1 MNPLISVI
9 VPNHNGEKTI
19 GHCLDAANGSTYDN
33 FEVIVIDDCSVDSSV
48 SVIKQYPCK
57 LLRLTEHGGASKA
70 RNTGAQNSNGE
81 ILFFIDA
88 DCLVQPDTLSVVASA
103 YQQGGPDVVIGGTYT
118 LMPFDQH
125 FFSIFQSVFIHCAE
139 TKNLKN
145 PDYIATHAMVLS
157 AGLFKIIG
165 GFDEHFMPILEDVEF
180 SHRLKEKGYRLLM
193 DSTILV
199 QHIFN
204 FNLLKSLRNGFIK
217 SKYWTRYSIAN
228 KDLLSDSGTA
238 SQGLKF
244 NVVSCFLSLLLLLGA
259 ITIGIV
265 SLAVPVLLLLAVNLL
280 LNRSLIHAF
289 YRTKG
294 YGFTVLAVLYYMMLY
309 PLAVG
314 LGALSGLINHL
325 SGSAL

>member
-1 MNPLISVI
+1 LTPLISVI

-19 GHCLDAANGSTYDN
+19 GHCLDAVYGSTYDN
-33 FEVIVIDDCSVDSSV
+33 FEVIIVDDCSVDSSV
-48 SVIKQYPCK
+48 SIIEQYPCK

-70 RNTGAQNSNGE
+70 RNTGAQNSKGE
-81 ILFFIDA
+81 LLFFIDA
-88 DCLVQPDTLSVVASA
+88 DCLVQPDTLSIVALA

-125 FFSIFQSVFIHCAE
+125 FFSIFQSVFNHCAE

-145 PDYIATHAMVLS
+145 PDYIATHAMVIA
-157 AGLFKIIG
+157 AGLFKTIG

-180 SHRLKEKGYRLLM
+180 SHRLKEKNYQLLM
-193 DSTILV
+193 DEAIQV

-204 FNLLKSLRNGFIK
+204 FNLLRSLKNGFTK

-228 KDLLSDSGTA
+228 KDLLGDSGTA

-244 NVVSCFLSLLLLLGA
+244 NVVSCFLSLFLLLGA
-259 ITIGIV
+259 ITLGLAY
-265 SLAVPVLLLLAVNLL
+265 LAVPVLLLLAVNLL

-289 YRTKG
+289 YKTKG
-294 YGFTVLAVLYYMMLY
+294 FGFTVLAVLYYIMLY

-314 LGALSGLINHL
+314 LGALNGLINHL

>member
-1 MNPLISVI
+1 LNPLISVI
-9 VPNHNGEKTI
+9 VPNHNSEKTI
-19 GHCLDAANGSTYDN
+19 GRCLKAVYGSSYN
-33 FEVIVIDDCSVDSSV
+33 SFEVIIVDDCSIDNSV
-48 SVIKQYPCK
+48 SVIEQYPCK

-70 RNTGAQNSNGE
+70 RNTGARNSTGDL
-81 ILFFIDA
+81 LFFIDA
-88 DCLVQPDTLSVVASA
+88 DCLVQPDTLAIVAA
-103 YQQGGPDVVIGGTYT
+103 THQQTGPDVVIGGTYT

-125 FFSIFQSVFIHCAE
+125 FFSIFQSVFIHYSE

-145 PDYIATHAMVLS
+145 PDYIATHAMVIA
-157 AGLFKIIG
+157 AGLFKTIG
-165 GFDEHFMPILEDVEF
+165 GFNEHFMPILEDVEF

-193 DSTILV
+193 DATILV

-204 FNLLKSLRNGFIK
+204 FNLSKSLKNGFKK
-217 SKYWTRYSIAN
+217 SKYWTRYSITN

-244 NVVSCFLSLLLLLGA
+244 NVIACFLSLLLLLGA
-259 ITIGIV
+259 ITIGPV
-265 SLAVPVLLLLAVNLL
+265 YLAMPVLLLLAVNLL
-280 LNRSLIHAF
+280 LNRRLIHAF

-294 YGFTVLAVLYYMMLY
+294 FSFTILAVLYYMMLY

>member
-19 GHCLDAANGSTYDN
+19 GHCLKAVYGSSYN
-33 FEVIVIDDCSVDSSV
+33 SFEIIVVDDCSADRSLS
-48 SVIKQYPCK
+48 IIAQHPCR
-57 LLRLTEHGGASKA
+57 LLRLPEHGGASKA
-70 RNTGAQNSNGE
+70 RNTGAINSNGDV
-81 ILFFIDA
+81 LFFIDA
-88 DCLVQPDTLSVVASA
+88 DCLVQPDTLSIVAAA
-103 YQQGGPDVVIGGTYT
+103 YQQTGPDVVIGGTYT
-118 LMPFDQH
+118 LMPFDQR
-125 FFSIFQSVFIHCAE
+125 FFSLFQSVFIHCAE
-139 TKNLKN
+139 TKDLQK
-145 PDYIATHAMVLS
+145 PDYIATHAMVIS
-157 AGLFKIIG
+157 ADLFKTIG

-180 SHRLKEKGYRLLM
+180 SHRLKEKGYRLRM
-193 DSTILV
+193 DATILV

-204 FNLLKSLRNGFIK
+204 FNLLKSLKNGFKK

-244 NVVSCFLSLLLLLGA
+244 NVISCFLSLLLLLGA
-259 ITIGIV
+259 FAFGVV
-265 SLAVPVLLLLAVNLL
+265 SLAVPMLLLLAANLL
-280 LNRSLIHAF
+280 LNRSLIQAF

-294 YGFTVLAVLYYMMLY
+294 LGFTVLAVLYYMLLY

-314 LGALSGLINHL
+314 LGALNGLINHL

>member
-1 MNPLISVI
+1 LNPLISVI

-19 GHCLDAANGSTYDN
+19 GRCLKAVYGSSYTS
-33 FEVIVIDDCSVDSSV
+33 FEVIVVDDCSTDISV
-48 SVIKQYPCK
+48 SIIEQYPCK
-57 LLRLTEHGGASKA
+57 LIRLTAHGGASKA
-70 RNTGAQNSNGE
+70 RNTGAQNSTGE
-81 ILFFIDA
+81 LLFFIDA

-103 YQQGGPDVVIGGTYT
+103 YQQGGPDVVLGGTYT

-145 PDYIATHAMVLS
+145 PDYIATHAMVIA
-157 AGLFKIIG
+157 AGLFKTIG
-165 GFDEHFMPILEDVEF
+165 GFDQHFMPILEDVEF
-180 SHRLKEKGYRLLM
+180 SHRLKEKNYQLLM
-193 DSTILV
+193 DEAIQV

-204 FNLLKSLRNGFIK
+204 FNLLRSLKNGFTK

-244 NVVSCFLSLLLLLGA
+244 NVVSCFLSLFLLLGA
-259 ITIGIV
+259 ITLGLV
-265 SLAVPVLLLLAVNLL
+265 YLAVPAVLLLAVNLL

-294 YGFTVLAVLYYMMLY
+294 LGFTVLAVLYYTMLY

-314 LGALSGLINHL
+314 LGALNGLINHL
-325 SGSAL
+325 CGSAP

>member
-1 MNPLISVI
+1 MTPLISVI
-9 VPNHNGEKTI
+9 VPNHNSEKTI
-19 GHCLDAANGSTYDN
+19 GHCLKAVYGSSYN
-33 FEVIVIDDCSVDSSV
+33 SFEVIIVDDCSIDNSV
-48 SVIKQYPCK
+48 SVIEQYPCK

-70 RNTGAQNSNGE
+70 RNTGAWNSTGDL
-81 ILFFIDA
+81 LFFIDA
-88 DCLVQPDTLSVVASA
+88 DCLVQPDTLSIVAA
-103 YQQGGPDVVIGGTYT
+103 AHQQTGPDVVIGGTYT

-125 FFSIFQSVFIHCAE
+125 FFSIFQSVFIHCSE

-145 PDYIATHAMVLS
+145 PDYIATHAMVIS
-157 AGLFKIIG
+157 AGLFNTIG

-180 SHRLKEKGYRLLM
+180 SHRLQEKGYRLLM
-193 DSTILV
+193 DASILV

-204 FNLLKSLRNGFIK
+204 FNLLKSLKNGFKK

-244 NVVSCFLSLLLLLGA
+244 NVVSCFLSLFLLLGA
-259 ITIGIV
+259 ITIGFA
-265 SLAVPVLLLLAVNLL
+265 SLAVPVLLLLAANLL
-280 LNRSLIHAF
+280 LNRSLIQAF

-294 YGFTVLAVLYYMMLY
+294 LGFTVLAVLYYTMLY

-314 LGALSGLINHL
+314 LGGLNGLINHF

>member
-19 GHCLDAANGSTYDN
+19 GQCLDAANGSTYDN
-33 FEVIVIDDCSVDSSV
+33 FEVIVVDDCSADTSV
-48 SVIKQYPCK
+48 SIIEQRPCR
-57 LLRLTEHGGASKA
+57 LLRLQEHGGASRA
-70 RNTGAQNSNGE
+70 RNTGAQNSKGE

-88 DCLVQPDTLSVVASA
+88 DCLVQPDTLSIVAA
-103 YQQGGPDVVIGGTYT
+103 VYQQGGQDVVIGGTYT
-118 LMPFDQH
+118 LMPFDQQ

-139 TKNLKN
+139 TKTPEN
-145 PDYIATHAMVLS
+145 PDYIATHAMVIS
-157 AGLFKIIG
+157 AGLFKTIG

-180 SHRLKEKGYRLLM
+180 SHRLKEKGYRLRM
-193 DSTILV
+193 DATVLV

-204 FNLLKSLRNGFIK
+204 FNLITSLKNGFKK

-244 NVVSCFLSLLLLLGA
+244 NVVSCFLCLLLLLGA
-259 ITIGIV
+259 ITTGSGYLV
-265 SLAVPVLLLLAVNLL
+265 VPILLLVAASLV
-280 LNRSLIHAF
+280 LNRRLIHAF
-289 YRTKG
+289 YKTKG
-294 YGFTVLAVLYYMMLY
+294 LGFTVLAVLYYTMLY

-314 LGALSGLINHL
+314 LGALNGLINHF